1 MSTNKIAE
9 HLSRKA
15 FLEDVVTEE
24 KQAARVANIADKIVN
39 KEIICQARPSVSDAE
54 NAVRVLL
61 EYIGEDLT
69 REGLK
74 ETPKRVIKSYNEL
87 YSGYNIDIADILNK
101 RFFDISSYKDIVL
114 LRDIEFSSLC
124 EHHMLPFYGHVDFAY
139 IPSGYVVG
147 VSKIARLIDA
157 FAKKLQIQEK
167 MTAEIADAFQEHLKP
182 QGVAIRVRASHS
194 CMSTRGARKGCSLLD
209 TLKYTGLFES
219 DSNHKREFLA
229 MLG

>member
-1 MSTNKIAE
+1 MSTNKIAD
-9 HLSRKA
+9 HLLRGTS
-15 FLEDVVTEE
+15 LEDNLAND
-24 KQAARVANIADKIVN
+24 KQTASIANIADKIAN
-39 KEIICQARPSVSDAE
+39 KDFICKTRPDAEEAE

-74 ETPKRVIKSYNEL
+74 ETPKRVIKSYKEL
-87 YSGYNIDIADILNK
+87 YSGYDMDASDILDK
-101 RFFDISSYKDIVL
+101 RFFDISSYKDIVM

-124 EHHMLPFYGHVDFAY
+124 EHHMLPFYGHVDLAY
-139 IPSGYVVG
+139 IPNGYVVG
-147 VSKIARLIDA
+147 VSKIARLVDA

-167 MTAEIADAFQEHLKP
+167 MTAEIADTFQEHVKP

-194 CMSTRGARKGCSLLD
+194 CMSTRGTKKGGSLLD
-209 TLKYTGLFES
+209 TTKYTGLFDS
-219 DSNHKREFLA
+219 DSNYRKEFWS